1 MNAQPLEA
9 ASCCD
14 APHHP
19 KVQPGWRTAVNHR
32 LYVGDLELESGQTL
46 RDAFVSYVM
55 HGELNAQRSNAV
67 LALSA
72 IGSSHHRL
80 DFMVGTGLA
89 MDPANTCVICVD
101 ALGNG
106 LSSSPSNSSLQP
118 YEAFPKFSIR
128 DMVKSQ
134 HLLVAHLGITTLR
147 AVVGASMGGMQ
158 ALQWAVSHPGAMSH
172 LIAMTPMARTTPW
185 SAAMNAAAR
194 GALMADP
201 GWAQPGY
208 FTRGL
213 AGWIVLMQLIAGRT
227 PDALD
232 EDFAVG
238 DDVRRWIDQRV
249 DWQTTQ
255 MVAPIDWI
263 YQSHAY
269 DAHDVGATPGFA
281 GDTARALSS
290 IRARTL
296 ILAPPL
302 DLYNPSQAARKAAD
316 GIPGARFA
324 EIPSQRGHQSA
335 GPSRPADT
343 DWINDAVTR
352 FLNEADKAG
361 HNDLS
366 GSL

>member
-1 MNAQPLEA
+1 MDRLMTSPPPEA

-14 APHHP
+14 APRHP

-32 LYVGDLELESGQTL
+32 LYIGDLELESGETL

-80 DFMVGTGLA
+80 DFMIGAGLA
-89 MDPANTCVICVD
+89 MDPAHACVICVD

-106 LSSSPSNSSLQP
+106 LSSSPSNSSAQP
-118 YEAFPKFSIR
+118 YEAFPQFSIR

-134 HLLVAHLGITTLR
+134 RLLVDHLGIATLR

-158 ALQWAVSHPGAMSH
+158 ALQWAVSHPNAMSH
-172 LIAMTPMARTTPW
+172 LVAMTPMARTTPW

-201 GWAQPGY
+201 RWAQPGY

-227 PDALD
+227 PDAVN
-232 EDFAVG
+232 EDFSVG
-238 DDVRRWIDQRV
+238 DGVRSWIDQRV
-249 DWQTTQ
+249 GWQTTQ
-255 MVAPIDWI
+255 MAAPIDWI
-263 YQSHAY
+263 YQSYAY
-269 DAHDVGATPGFA
+269 DAHDVGTTPSFA

-296 ILAPPL
+296 ILSPPL
-302 DLYNPSQAARKAAD
+302 DLYNPSPAARQVAD
-316 GIPGARFA
+316 GVPGARFE
-324 EIPSQRGHQSA
+324 EIPSRRGHQSA
-335 GPSRPADT
+335 GPSRPADA
-343 DWINDAVTR
+343 DWINDTVGR
-352 FLNEADKAG
+352 FLKEPSQG
-361 HNDLS
+361 
-366 GSL
+366 